1 MKMKYNLTLSQ
12 PKETFKKERDFWGE
26 YSLSMS
32 IKSEKANDRSSR
44 QDLRCKKSVL
54 KSCNKPQPANL
65 TKTSFLICL
74 NLSQHVLYLPE
85 LKVTPITLY
94 FFSLF

>member
-1 MKMKYNLTLSQ
+1 MKMKCNLTLSQ
-12 PKETFKKERDFWGE
+12 PKEPFKKERDFWGE

-32 IKSEKANDRSSR
+32 IKSQKANDRSSR
-44 QDLRCKKSVL
+44 PDLLYKKSVL
-54 KSCNKPQPANL
+54 KSCNNTQPANL
-65 TKTSFLICL
+65 TKKSFLICL